1 MVVAELESMEGIQPS
16 GDKTELGI
24 QSSIMIFQ
32 IVFNLSEFLQ
42 EAKVMSWF
50 FARGESEHRDSIFQI
65 AFEYG
70 GSGGGVT
77 WIGGV

>member
-1 MVVAELESMEGIQPS
+1 
-16 GDKTELGI
+16 
-24 QSSIMIFQ
+24 
-32 IVFNLSEFLQ
+32 
-42 EAKVMSWF
+42 MSWF

-77 WIGGV
+77 WIGGVQDVFGTPIEIEARFLFFWNS